1 MYTLYIHLVH
11 ICTIFSR
18 VLKMENAPV
27 FTFRSRI
34 WPPEP
39 KITNLVRVEG
49 TLVVQ
54 ADTKK
59 CAIDI
64 NIAKLPLFSRKTN

>member
-27 FTFRSRI
+27 FTFKIPS
-34 WPPEP
+34 EP

-49 TLVVQ
+49 PLVVQ
-54 ADTKK
+54 EDSKK
-59 CAIDI
+59 CTVDI
-64 NIAKLPLFSRKTN
+64 NIAKLPLFSQKTY